1 MHLSNNLFGPR
12 SKEGDATQK
21 LFKTIHNIHASRRSP
36 PYEKPLPGRLMPRTN
51 RTYYDFPGLTL
62 QQTNNMNRLVKDK
75 TPSMR
80 AKIAKF
86 YRRLGL
92 YQLQALEWQ
101 RKKTIITKQLKE
113 LVKGTGLNSKLNNA
127 LAN

>member
-1 MHLSNNLFGPR
+1 MHLSNNIFGPS
-12 SKEGDATQK
+12 SKEGDATEK
-21 LFKTIHNIHASRRSP
+21 LLKYFATRTRRSP

-62 QQTNNMNRLVKDK
+62 PQTNNMNRFVKDK

-86 YRRLGL
+86 YRLLGL
-92 YQLQALEWQ
+92 YQLQEVAWQ
-101 RKKTIITKQLKE
+101 SKKTKITKRLRE
-113 LVKGTGLNSKLNNA
+113 LVKGTGLNAKLNNA
-127 LAN
+127 IAN